1 MSLLERVTTLVRAN
15 LNDVLDR
22 AEDPEK
28 MIKQILLDMQ
38 NQLIQVK
45 TQVAASIADE
55 QKLYQR
61 YLQNQEESD
70 KWQRKA
76 ELAVN
81 KGEDDL
87 AKEAL
92 TRFNSYKSVADGFK
106 AQYDEQKQQVE
117 VLKNALEK
125 LQAKIDEAERKKD
138 LLIARSRRAEAETKI
153 HETMAGLD
161 QSNAFEGFDRMEEKV
176 MDKEARAK
184 AAAQLD
190 TDTLEDRFAE
200 LENEN
205 DVDKQLR
212 EMKEKLGKGGEPGQ
226 PTQGGGI

>member
-15 LNDVLDR
+15 INDLMDR

-28 MIKQILLDMQ
+28 MIKQYILDMQ

-61 YLQNQEESD
+61 YLQNQEQAD
-70 KWQRKA
+70 DWQKKA

-81 KGEDDL
+81 KGADDL

-92 TRFNSYKSVADGFK
+92 TRRNSYQSIADGFK
-106 AQYDEQKQQVE
+106 VQYEEQKQQVT
-117 VLKNALEK
+117 VLKSALDK
-125 LQAKIDEAERKKD
+125 LEAKLEEAERKKD
-138 LLIARSRRAEAETKI
+138 LLIARSRRADAEARI
-153 HETMAGLD
+153 NETMAGIGE
-161 QSNAFEGFDRMEEKV
+161 SGAMTGFERMEEKV
-176 MDKEARAK
+176 QEKEARAK
-184 AAAQLD
+184 AAVELN

-200 LENEN
+200 LERDT
-205 DVDKQLR
+205 DVDKDLAELKSKMNKPQTPPT
-212 EMKEKLGKGGEPGQ
+212 EGGA
-226 PTQGGGI
+226 